1 MKKYLVLITLFVLP
15 LTVYI
20 LFSKGVNQ
28 FAKLPV
34 LTEDVKEFSAFQSE
48 KGTRLQNNIT
58 ILGFLGNDV
67 KNKFANIFNLTH
79 KIYKPYHEFHDL
91 QFVMLVQ
98 EGNELLIEEMMA
110 ELSKITNTEKW
121 NFIYG
126 NPEEISSLYTS
137 LKTGSSLDKN
147 TSTPYVYIVDKDKN
161 LRGRIDDKDT
171 PTGKLY
177 GYNTA
182 IVAELSNKMR
192 DDIKIILAEYRLELK
207 KNNKYKRK
215 N

>member
-1 MKKYLVLITLFVLP
+1 MKKYLVLIALFVLP

-34 LTEDVKEFSAFQSE
+34 LTENVNELSAFKSQ
-48 KGTRLQNNIT
+48 RDIQLQNNIT
-58 ILGFLGNDV
+58 VLGFLGNDV
-67 KNKFANIFNLTH
+67 KNKFANVFNLTH

-91 QFVMLVQ
+91 QFVMIVQ
-98 EGNELLIEEMMA
+98 EGNEVLIEEMMT
-110 ELSKITNTEKW
+110 ELSKITNTGKW

-126 NPEEISSLYTS
+126 NPEQISSLFSS
-137 LKTGSSLDKN
+137 LKTGGTLDKN
-147 TSTPYVYIVDKDKN
+147 TSTPYVYIIDKDKN
-161 LRGRIDDKDT
+161 LRGRNDDKDT
-171 PTGKLY
+171 AAGKLY

-182 IVAELSNKMR
+182 IVAELSNKMK

-207 KNNKYKRK
+207 KNNQYKRK
-215 N
+215 T